1 MLIVLCYYSAV
12 MAQENDLSKSNLK
25 GFVVSLEEEDLNFV
39 YKFGEIERK
48 DKPKSFH
55 YLLFN
60 EHGNKIEERYNQETA
75 LYTYNEQQQLVKI
88 LTDNFKQTYSYYP
101 NGKIKEIN
109 DYGDSYRLGLIR
121 GYWSDTTHLTCKR
134 KYTYENGETII
145 SK

>member
-101 NGKIKEIN
+101 NGKIGN
-109 DYGDSYRLGLIR
+109 S
-121 GYWSDTTHLTCKR
+121 
-134 KYTYENGETII
+134 
-145 SK
+145 